1 MDRTQSM
8 INALQKAEPD
18 EFNQIR
24 ITVDA
29 RDLLVEMLKE
39 QQPKKGNWIPTG
51 YGHGRCSSCRQI
63 VGNMYVSNYC
73 PYCGTKMTV

>member
-24 ITVDA
+24 MTVDA

-39 QQPKKGNWIPTG
+39 QQEQIERLEHDLAITEDNLRHYLNGNE
-51 YGHGRCSSCRQI
+51 
-63 VGNMYVSNYC
+63 
-73 PYCGTKMTV
+73 

>member
-1 MDRTQSM
+1 MGRTQSM

-24 ITVDA
+24 MTVDA

-39 QQPKKGNWIPTG
+39 QQEQIESLEHDLAITEDNLRHYLNGNE
-51 YGHGRCSSCRQI
+51 
-63 VGNMYVSNYC
+63 
-73 PYCGTKMTV
+73 

>member
-1 MDRTQSM
+1 MGRTQSM

-24 ITVDA
+24 MTVDA

-39 QQPKKGNWIPTG
+39 QQEQIERLEHDLAITEDNLRHYLNGNE
-51 YGHGRCSSCRQI
+51 
-63 VGNMYVSNYC
+63 
-73 PYCGTKMTV
+73 

>member
-24 ITVDA
+24 MTVDA

-39 QQPKKGNWIPTG
+39 QQEQIERLEHDLAITEENLRHYLNGNE
-51 YGHGRCSSCRQI
+51 
-63 VGNMYVSNYC
+63 
-73 PYCGTKMTV
+73 